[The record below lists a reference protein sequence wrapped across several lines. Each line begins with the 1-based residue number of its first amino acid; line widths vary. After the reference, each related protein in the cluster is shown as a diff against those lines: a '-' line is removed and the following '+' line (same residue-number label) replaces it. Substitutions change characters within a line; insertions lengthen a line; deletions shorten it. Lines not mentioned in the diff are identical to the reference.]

1 MKSMG
6 ETLYAGPPLAK
17 QSFASGFNVGILA
30 GSVILVALK
39 LCVMSPNLL
48 R

>member
-1 MKSMG
+1 MKLMG
-6 ETLYAGPPLAK
+6 ESLYAGPPLAK
-17 QSFASGFNVGILA
+17 HMFASGFNIGILA

-39 LCVMSPNLL
+39 FCVMSPNLL